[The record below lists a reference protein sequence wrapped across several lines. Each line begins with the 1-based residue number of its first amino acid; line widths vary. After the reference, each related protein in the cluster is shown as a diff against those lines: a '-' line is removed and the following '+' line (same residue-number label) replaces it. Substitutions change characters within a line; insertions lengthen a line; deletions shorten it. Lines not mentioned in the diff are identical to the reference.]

1 MMKNRILAIDFGG
14 KRTGL
19 AISDN
24 LRLSANP
31 LETVQTKHLM
41 QAIQEYEYAQEIN
54 TFLIGEPKCNDGSA
68 ADIEPKIQAFIVK
81 LQAQYPES
89 EIIRHDERLTSI
101 MAQSAILDM
110 GYSKSQR
117 RDKGL
122 VDQHAA
128 LLILSEFLQSLPP
141 QY

>member
-1 MMKNRILAIDFGG
+1 MMNNRILAIDFGG

-19 AISDN
+19 AVSDN

-31 LETVQTKHLM
+31 LATVETKNLL
-41 QAIQEYEYAQEIN
+41 ASIIEYEYANEIK
-54 TFLIGEPKCNDGSA
+54 TFLIGQPKKNDGAA
-68 ADIEPKIQAFIVK
+68 ADIESKIQEFIKK
-81 LQAQYPES
+81 LNKNFPEA

-101 MAQSAILDM
+101 MAKQIILDT

-128 LLILSEFLQSLPP
+128 LLILSEFIQSLPP
-141 QY
+141 QF